1 MLPFCHKAD
10 IAWSEFCHQCFGSP
24 TLFFTQGRHSLLS
37 PLPSNLLPL
46 CWIHTDS
53 ISPVWIKTHLSFQL
67 SPSLSSP
74 KEPNFLK
81 VESSLPHLSVLVGSR
96 NFTTF
101 LKCLNRQSPPACHW
115 FFLPYFTGHFCC
127 VEHHCP
133 FLFLKL
139 LFPHLSRCWTFPAL
153 LIPPWPGLK
162 DARFSVHHLKIPFL
176 APLRIFL

>member
-1 MLPFCHKAD
+1 MPVSGGEALFHLWNMPTPPSLP
-10 IAWSEFCHQCFGSP
+10 IGPSP
-24 TLFFTQGRHSLLS
+24 VLS
-37 PLPSNLLPL
+37 IILPL
-46 CWIHTDS
+46 F
-53 ISPVWIKTHLSFQL
+53 LQ
-67 SPSLSSP
+67 SSP
-74 KEPNFLK
+74 KRGQLS
-81 VESSLPHLSVLVGSR
+81 ESSLPHLSVLVGSR